1 MPDGSGADADQS
13 PVDIDK
19 LQKSYGTNWNSSNE
33 DTIHEWISIGSYY
46 IQMIDAASEWNRAF
60 LRYNAIFGI
69 MLSTLTGTI
78 SAAQYNNMNSSN
90 LFSIFLTIMS
100 YFVAVSGGYMKI
112 YQIQEQLEEYIKI
125 KQEWVDFTTLIV
137 AELQLPISLRQD
149 AAFLIWKYK
158 AQYIDLLKK
167 DPTISEYVRKTIP
180 NAMIYGNGKFSELK
194 DAALSD
200 IIQHINISKN
210 THERQ
215 VQFKLAA
222 DEITVAIAAE
232 EAEFKKGRPIL
243 PFLARSYTSGNLG
256 PTTQERKTSD

>member
-1 MPDGSGADADQS
+1 
-13 PVDIDK
+13 
-19 LQKSYGTNWNSSNE
+19 
-33 DTIHEWISIGSYY
+33 
-46 IQMIDAASEWNRAF
+46 MIDTASEWNRSF

-90 LFSIFLTIMS
+90 LFSIFLTGMS
-100 YFVAVSGGYMKI
+100 YFVAISGGYMKI

-158 AQYIDLLKK
+158 IQYIDLLKK
-167 DPTISEYVRKTIP
+167 DPHISEYVRRTIP
-180 NAMIYGNGKFSELK
+180 NAMIYSNGKFSELK
-194 DAALSD
+194 DAALPD
-200 IIQHINISKN
+200 IIQHINVSKN

-215 VQFKLAA
+215 IQFKNAENELLK
-222 DEITVAIAAE
+222 ERAAE
-232 EAEFKKGRPIL
+232 EADSKSK
-243 PFLARSYTSGNLG
+243 ARVSFRSRSNIQ
-256 PTTQERKTSD
+256 PPKTPPGSPA